1 MHYLCQE
8 CQNSFSSDE
17 LFTIAKQVGG
27 QTKLLRV
34 CVDCKEKHEKDL
46 ELSRQNFQAQFGEK
60 AVLHIDDGGKA
71 TITPVIDIHKII
83 DDAMEKKDRSV
94 MLYIGENGTSVYVNP
109 YKDDKVVWKAA
120 PGAKHPYCSNCGRQ
134 AEAAYSFCPWC
145 GEQVAISEEDA
156 MAMSEKE
163 AKRRKRLHD
172 VMSTMMTKEEE

>member
-8 CQNSFSSDE
+8 CQNSFPVEQLS
-17 LFTIAKQVGG
+17 TIYKQVAGE
-27 QTKLLRV
+27 TKPLRV
-34 CVDCKEKHEKDL
+34 CPDCREKHEKDL

-60 AVLHIDDGGKA
+60 D
-71 TITPVIDIHKII
+71 TPTHHVCLERDSVTIDIHKII

-94 MLYIGENGTSVYVNP
+94 MIFIGEHGTSVNVNP

-156 MAMSEKE
+156 MAMSERQ
-163 AKRRKRLHD
+163 ARRQKGIHD
-172 VMSTMMTKEEE
+172 AFSTHMTKEEE